1 MGNWAIIRR
10 ALTWMLSLLLAGG
23 ACSLCGCEL
32 VGVAANA
39 ASGDEQVAASYTGLK
54 GQHVGIMV
62 WVDSAVAIDHPQL
75 QGEVARGLQDKLQ
88 QAANVGDANVKKIV
102 WTKAD
107 QILQFQEDH
116 PELQTVSAEEIAPRL
131 NVTRLIYIEVDSFSL
146 HPNQTV
152 DLTRGSI
159 TADMKVLEVADGKA
173 NATYQE
179 NDIDVIY
186 PPHSPP
192 EGLTG
197 LNDDE
202 VYSKSVDA
210 FTTEL
215 AKRFIVHPAENQQ

>member
-1 MGNWAIIRR
+1 MGKSIKFRR
-10 ALTWMLSLLLAGG
+10 AVAWTVSLLLASG
-23 ACSLCGCEL
+23 ACALCGCEL

-62 WVDSAVAIDHPQL
+62 WVDSAAAIDHPQL

-88 QAANVGDANVKKIV
+88 QAANAGDANVKNIV

-116 PELQTVSAEEIAPRL
+116 PELQTDSAQEIAPRL
-131 NVTRLIYIEVDSFSL
+131 GVTRLIYVEVESFSL

-152 DLTRGSI
+152 DLTRGSV
-159 TADMKVLEVADGKA
+159 TADVKVLEVAGDKA
-173 NATYQE
+173 NPSYQE
-179 NDIDVIY
+179 NDINVTY
-186 PPHSPP
+186 PPHAPP
-192 EGLTG
+192 EGITG
-197 LNDDE
+197 LSDDE
-202 VYSKSVDA
+202 VYGKSVDA

-215 AKRFIVHPAENQQ
+215 AKRFITHPAEQNQ